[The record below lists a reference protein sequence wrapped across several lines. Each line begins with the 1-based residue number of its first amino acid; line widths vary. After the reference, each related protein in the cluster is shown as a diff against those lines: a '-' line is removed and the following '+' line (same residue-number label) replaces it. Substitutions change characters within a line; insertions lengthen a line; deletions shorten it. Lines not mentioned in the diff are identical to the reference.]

1 MARCWRARAPA
12 AGGQRVKAVSIP
24 ECERPRAESKPLP
37 APALR
42 FAVFLYTFLSKYALL
57 IPPVPRAQPQDMHM
71 DKQRLQ

>member
-12 AGGQRVKAVSIP
+12 AGGQRVKA
-24 ECERPRAESKPLP
+24 EHPRVREPSRSPFRFPPPL
-37 APALR
+37 